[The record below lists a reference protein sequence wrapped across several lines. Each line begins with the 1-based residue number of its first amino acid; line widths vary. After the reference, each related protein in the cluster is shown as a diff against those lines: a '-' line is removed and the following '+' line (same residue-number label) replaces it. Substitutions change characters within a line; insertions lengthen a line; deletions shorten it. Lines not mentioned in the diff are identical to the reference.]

1 MRRLRSLVLI
11 GALALAVGAVAAGPA
26 AAAKG
31 GNNDTAKRCQK
42 GGWKSL
48 TAQTGAPF
56 ANQGDCVNDGA
67 HGLGAVPPPRGCDRV
82 RQPHRQLVH
91 ERRQRRI
98 AVDVHIPG
106 APEPRDAVGADGRVR
121 QRWREHGRVAFEAR
135 AGGDWVALLHDRP
148 IDGRWLA
155 E

>member
-1 MRRLRSLVLI
+1 MRRLRSLVLM

-42 GGWKSL
+42 GGWKTL

-67 HGLGAVPPPRGCDRV
+67 HGLGAVPPSAGETACDNITGSV
-82 RQPHRQLVH
+82 FTNVGSDGLLWTCTYPVPPNP
-91 ERRQRRI
+91 ERPS
-98 AVDVHIPG
+98 ALT
-106 APEPRDAVGADGRVR
+106 DACASDGGNN
-121 QRWREHGRVAFEAR
+121 GRVAFEAR
-135 AGGDWVALLHDRP
+135 AGGDWVALCTIGL
-148 IDGRWLA
+148 
-155 E
+155 

>member
-1 MRRLRSLVLI
+1 MRRLRSLVLL

-42 GGWKSL
+42 GGWKML

-67 HGLGAVPPPRGCDRV
+67 HGLGAVPPSAGATACANLTGSVFTNVGSDGLLWTCTYPV
-82 RQPHRQLVH
+82 PPNP
-91 ERRQRRI
+91 ERPS
-98 AVDVHIPG
+98 ALT
-106 APEPRDAVGADGRVR
+106 DACASDGGKN
-121 QRWREHGRVAFEAR
+121 GRVAFEPR
-135 AGGDWVALLHDRP
+135 AGGDWVALCT
-148 IDGRWLA
+148 IGI
-155 E
+155 